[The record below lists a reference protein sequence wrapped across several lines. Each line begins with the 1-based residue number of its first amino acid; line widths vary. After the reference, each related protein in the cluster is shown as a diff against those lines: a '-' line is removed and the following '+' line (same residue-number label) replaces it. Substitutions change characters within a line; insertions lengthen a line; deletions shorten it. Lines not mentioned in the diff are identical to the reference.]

1 MAIDWKS
8 MPNKNRLD
16 KRTNRLRVRYRVM
29 GSGVGS
35 NAACRLHF
43 VATSNPR
50 AAGVSFS
57 QYI

>member
-1 MAIDWKS
+1 
-8 MPNKNRLD
+8 
-16 KRTNRLRVRYRVM
+16 M

-35 NAACRLHF
+35 NAACMLHF

-57 QYI
+57 QYICLDFLDVDRRLGLNIGLEVQEVVAI